1 MDHEAEIRGIGISW
15 CESGMATPVVILTA
29 KERYVPIFISP
40 DQAQSI
46 QFELQEERSER
57 PLTHDLLLEIITELG
72 GALDKIIID
81 DLSGG
86 TFYAK
91 IHLQRYV
98 DGKSNSFAFD
108 ARPSDAIA
116 IAIRADCPILLSE
129 SVLDAAG
136 QSIGDLILQEF
147 GNTGWE

>member
-46 QFELQEERSER
+46 QFELQGERSER

-91 IHLQRYV
+91 IYLQRYV

>member
-46 QFELQEERSER
+46 QFELQGERSER

-91 IHLQRYV
+91 IYLQRYV

-147 GNTGWE
+147 WNTGWE

>member
-15 CESGMATPVVILTA
+15 CEAGMATPVVLLTA
-29 KERYVPIFISP
+29 KDRYVPIFISP

-46 QFELQEERSER
+46 QFELQGERSER
-57 PLTHDLLLEIITELG
+57 PLTHDLLLEITTELG
-72 GALDKIIID
+72 GAIDKIIID
-81 DLSGG
+81 DLSEG

-98 DGKSNSFAFD
+98 DGKSNTFAFD

-147 GNTGWE
+147 GSTGWE

>member
-1 MDHEAEIRGIGISW
+1 MQG
-15 CESGMATPVVILTA
+15 
-29 KERYVPIFISP
+29 
-40 DQAQSI
+40 
-46 QFELQEERSER
+46 ERSTR

-72 GALDKIIID
+72 GALDKIIVD

-91 IHLQRYV
+91 IHLQRYI
-98 DGKSNSFAFD
+98 DGKSHPFAFD

-116 IAIRADCPILLSE
+116 LAVRADCPILLSE

-136 QSIGDLILQEF
+136 QSIGDFILQEF
-147 GNTGWE
+147 GSTGWE

>member
-15 CESGMATPVVILTA
+15 CEAGMATPVVILTA
-29 KERYVPIFISP
+29 EERYVPIFISP

-46 QFELQEERSER
+46 QFELQGERSER

-72 GALDKIIID
+72 GALDKIVID
-81 DLSGG
+81 GLSGG

-147 GNTGWE
+147 GSTGWE

>member
-46 QFELQEERSER
+46 QFKLQEERSER

-147 GNTGWE
+147 GSTGWE

>member
-15 CESGMATPVVILTA
+15 CESGMATPVVLLTA
-29 KERYVPIFISP
+29 KNRYVPIFISP

-46 QFELQEERSER
+46 QFELQGERSTR

-72 GALDKIIID
+72 GALDKIIVD

-91 IHLQRYV
+91 IHLQRYI
-98 DGKSNSFAFD
+98 DGNSHQFAFD

-116 IAIRADCPILLSE
+116 LAVRADCPIFLSE
-129 SVLDAAG
+129 SVLDGAG
-136 QSIGDLILQEF
+136 QSIDDFILQEF
-147 GNTGWE
+147 GSTGWE

>member
-46 QFELQEERSER
+46 QFELQSERSER

-91 IHLQRYV
+91 IYLQRYV

>member
-46 QFELQEERSER
+46 QFELQGERSER

-72 GALDKIIID
+72 GALDKIVID
-81 DLSGG
+81 GLSGG